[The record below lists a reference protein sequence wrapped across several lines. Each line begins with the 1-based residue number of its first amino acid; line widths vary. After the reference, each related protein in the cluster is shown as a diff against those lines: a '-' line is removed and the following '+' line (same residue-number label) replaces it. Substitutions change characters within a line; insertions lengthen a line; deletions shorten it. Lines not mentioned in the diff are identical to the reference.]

1 MFGRSLRRDD
11 QTEEDAPEKL
21 MSDFLGTGLP
31 KRESHSRPDKVS
43 SEPRRPYHQ
52 RIRPPSPSL
61 TSRRALDWFVFFL
74 ADVQTGFGAFVS
86 VYLTA
91 QKWTQ
96 TDIGLV
102 LTAGAIVGLVGQIPG
117 GAIVDAARSQRW
129 VAAVAVSAV
138 GISAFALAVSPIFA
152 IVFVSRILQA
162 GASCVLGPAIA
173 AISLGLV
180 GQRGI
185 SARLGRNAAFASV
198 GSGVAAAGMGAFAY
212 YVSERAAFI
221 LAASMAVPALFALY
235 QIRAQE
241 IDPARAHG
249 GVAEPGKG
257 NAFAGLRNLLQIR
270 PLMIFAGCI
279 ALFQLANAAMLPLA
293 ASMMTLR
300 SSQFATVLVAASI
313 VAPQLIVALLA
324 PWVGRKAEQWGRRP
338 LLVLCFVA
346 LAIRG
351 LLFAFLISPYLLMA
365 AQLLDGVSGA
375 ALAVLVPLII
385 ADVSGK
391 TGHFNLAQGAVGS
404 AVGVGAAISTTLAGY
419 VSDRFDS
426 SAAFLMMAGFG
437 ILGLAAVFLAM
448 PETRPPPGED

>member
-1 MFGRSLRRDD
+1 
-11 QTEEDAPEKL
+11 
-21 MSDFLGTGLP
+21 MSDHAGDRPPRSNLL
-31 KRESHSRPDKVS
+31 SRV
-43 SEPRRPYHQ
+43 EEG
-52 RIRPPSPSL
+52 PPSPSAPDRQRTL
-61 TSRRALDWFVFFL
+61 SPSPSPRSRRALDWFVFFL

-86 VYLTA
+86 VYLTTE
-91 QKWTQ
+91 KWTQ

-129 VAAVAVSAV
+129 VAAVAVAAV

-152 IVFVSRILQA
+152 IVFASRILQA

-212 YVSERAAFI
+212 YVSNRAAFI

-235 QIRAQE
+235 QIRAQD

-249 GVAEPGKG
+249 GVAEPRQA
-257 NAFAGLRNLLQIR
+257 NALAGLRSLLQIR
-270 PLMIFAGCI
+270 PLMIFAGCV

-391 TGHFNLAQGAVGS
+391 TGHFNLAQGAVGC
-404 AVGVGAAISTTLAGY
+404 AVGVGASISTTLAGY

-426 SAAFLMMAGFG
+426 ATAFLMMAGFG
-437 ILGLAAVFLAM
+437 LLGLAAAGLAM
-448 PETRPPPGED
+448 PETRPSADESAGD

>member
-1 MFGRSLRRDD
+1 
-11 QTEEDAPEKL
+11 
-21 MSDFLGTGLP
+21 MSDHARDRPPRKKLFSRV
-31 KRESHSRPDKVS
+31 RE
-43 SEPRRPYHQ
+43 E
-52 RIRPPSPSL
+52 PPSPSAPGRQRTL
-61 TSRRALDWFVFFL
+61 SPNPSSRSRRGLDWFVFFL

-86 VYLTA
+86 VYLTTE
-91 QKWTQ
+91 KWTQ

-129 VAAVAVSAV
+129 VAAVAVAAV

-152 IVFVSRILQA
+152 IVFASRILQA

-212 YVSERAAFI
+212 YVSDRAAFI

-257 NAFAGLRNLLQIR
+257 NALAGLRSLLQIR

-300 SSQFATVLVAASI
+300 SSHFA
-313 VAPQLIVALLA
+313 
-324 PWVGRKAEQWGRRP
+324 
-338 LLVLCFVA
+338 
-346 LAIRG
+346 
-351 LLFAFLISPYLLMA
+351 
-365 AQLLDGVSGA
+365 
-375 ALAVLVPLII
+375 
-385 ADVSGK
+385 
-391 TGHFNLAQGAVGS
+391 
-404 AVGVGAAISTTLAGY
+404 
-419 VSDRFDS
+419 
-426 SAAFLMMAGFG
+426 
-437 ILGLAAVFLAM
+437 
-448 PETRPPPGED
+448 

>member
-1 MFGRSLRRDD
+1 MSDHARDRPPRKNLLSRGEGGPPSLS
-11 QTEEDAPEKL
+11 APE
-21 MSDFLGTGLP
+21 
-31 KRESHSRPDKVS
+31 R
-43 SEPRRPYHQ
+43 Q
-52 RIRPPSPSL
+52 RTLSPSPSPR
-61 TSRRALDWFVFFL
+61 SRRGLDWFVFFL

-86 VYLTA
+86 VYLTTE
-91 QKWTQ
+91 KWTQ

-129 VAAVAVSAV
+129 VAAAAVAAV

-180 GQRGI
+180 GQRRI

-257 NAFAGLRNLLQIR
+257 NALAGLRSLLQIR

-300 SSQFATVLVAASI
+300 SSQFATVLVATSI

-391 TGHFNLAQGAVGS
+391 TGHFNLAQGAVGC
-404 AVGVGAAISTTLAGY
+404 AVGVGASISTTLAGY

-426 SAAFLMMAGFG
+426 PTAFLMMAGFG
-437 ILGLAAVFLAM
+437 LLGLAAAGLAM
-448 PETRPPPGED
+448 PETRPRADESAGD

>member
-1 MFGRSLRRDD
+1 
-11 QTEEDAPEKL
+11 
-21 MSDFLGTGLP
+21 MSDFLGAG
-31 KRESHSRPDKVS
+31 
-43 SEPRRPYHQ
+43 PRRKLPSRAEKGAPAPSGLDRQ
-52 RIRPPSPSL
+52 RISSPSPSP

-86 VYLTA
+86 VYLTTE
-91 QKWTQ
+91 KWTQ

-129 VAAVAVSAV
+129 VAGAAVAAV
-138 GISAFALAVSPIFA
+138 GISAVALAMSPVFA
-152 IVFVSRILQA
+152 VVFASRILQA

-180 GQRGI
+180 GRKGI

-198 GSGVAAAGMGAFAY
+198 GSGVAAAGMGTFAY
-212 YVSERAAFI
+212 YVSNRAAFI
-221 LAASMAVPALFALY
+221 LAASMAVPALFALF
-235 QIRAQE
+235 QIRTHE

-249 GVAEPGKG
+249 GVAKSGQG
-257 NAFAGLRNLLQIR
+257 NAMAGLLSLFEIR
-270 PLMIFAGCI
+270 PLLVFAGCI

-300 SSQFATVLVAASI
+300 SSKFATVLVATSI
-313 VAPQLIVALLA
+313 VAPQLIVAVLS

-338 LLVLCFVA
+338 LLVLCFAA

-351 LLFAFLISPYLLMA
+351 LLFAFLVDPYLLMV

-385 ADVSGK
+385 ADVAGA
-391 TGHFNLAQGAVGS
+391 TGHFNLAQGAVGC
-404 AVGVGAAISTTLAGY
+404 AVGIGASISTTLVGY

-426 SAAFLMMAGFG
+426 STAFLMMAGFG
-437 ILGLAAVFLAM
+437 LLGLTAVWLAM
-448 PETRPPPGED
+448 PETRPNEEGD

>member
-1 MFGRSLRRDD
+1 MSDLLGAGPPRKKRPSRIEEGPPAPAQQRHRMSSPNPSLR
-11 QTEEDAPEKL
+11 
-21 MSDFLGTGLP
+21 
-31 KRESHSRPDKVS
+31 
-43 SEPRRPYHQ
+43 
-52 RIRPPSPSL
+52 
-61 TSRRALDWFVFFL
+61 SRRALDWFVFFL

-86 VYLTA
+86 VYLTTE
-91 QKWTQ
+91 KWTQ

-117 GAIVDAARSQRW
+117 GAIVDAVRSQRW
-129 VAAVAVSAV
+129 VAAGAVATV
-138 GISAFALAVSPIFA
+138 GVSAFALAVSPIFA
-152 IVFVSRILQA
+152 IVFASRILQA

-212 YVSERAAFI
+212 YVSNRAAFI

-235 QIRAQE
+235 QIRAQD

-249 GVAEPGKG
+249 GVAEPGQA
-257 NAFAGLRNLLQIR
+257 NALAGLRSLLLIR
-270 PLMIFAGCI
+270 PLMIFAGCV

-300 SSQFATVLVAASI
+300 SSRFATVLVATSI

-391 TGHFNLAQGAVGS
+391 TGHFNLAQGAVGC
-404 AVGVGAAISTTLAGY
+404 AVGVGASISTTLAGY

-426 SAAFLMMAGFG
+426 ATAFLMMAGFG
-437 ILGLAAVFLAM
+437 LLGLAAAGLAM
-448 PETRPPPGED
+448 PETRPSARENDPSAGD

>member
-1 MFGRSLRRDD
+1 
-11 QTEEDAPEKL
+11 
-21 MSDFLGTGLP
+21 MSDFLEGGQP
-31 KRESHSRPDKVS
+31 KRESP
-43 SEPRRPYHQ
+43 PRSGEELPKPTPHGQKTRSPT
-52 RIRPPSPSL
+52 PSL
-61 TSRRALDWFVFFL
+61 TSQRALDWFVFFL

-102 LTAGAIVGLVGQIPG
+102 LTVGAIVGLVGQIPG

-129 VAAVAVSAV
+129 VAAGGVAAV

-152 IVFVSRILQA
+152 IVFASRVLQA

-180 GQRGI
+180 GQRRI
-185 SARLGRNAAFASV
+185 SLRLGRNAAFASV
-198 GSGVAAAGMGAFAY
+198 GSGVAAAGMGASAY
-212 YVSERAAFI
+212 YVSDHAAFI
-221 LAASMAVPALFALY
+221 LAASMTIPALFALFY
-235 QIRAQE
+235 IRTEE
-241 IDPARAHG
+241 IDPTRAHG
-249 GVAEPGKG
+249 GVSQHKHG
-257 NAFAGLRNLLQIR
+257 NVLAGLRSLFEIR
-270 PLMIFAGCI
+270 PLLIFAGCV

-300 SSQFATVLVAASI
+300 SSQFATILVATSI
-313 VAPQLIVALLA
+313 VGPQLIVALFS

-338 LLVLCFVA
+338 LLVLCFAA

-351 LLFAFLISPYLLMA
+351 VLFAFLINPYFLMV

-375 ALAVLVPLII
+375 ALAVLVPLIV

-391 TGHFNLAQGAVGS
+391 TGHFNLAQGAVGC
-404 AVGVGAAISTTLAGY
+404 AVGVGASISTTLAGY
-419 VSDRFDS
+419 MSDRFDS
-426 SAAFLMMAGFG
+426 PTAFLMMAAFG
-437 ILGLAAVFLAM
+437 LVGLATVWVAM
-448 PETRPPPGED
+448 PETRPTADVD